1 MAKNRCPR
9 CDDLDPTTTGTDQE
23 EGVVT
28 RGQVLAWMRAA
39 RGSAADF
46 YAAVA
51 THFDVEEEEVDE
63 S

>member
-1 MAKNRCPR
+1 MAENQCPR
-9 CDDLDPTTTGTDQE
+9 CSHRAPTATATDQE
-23 EGVVT
+23 DGVVT

-51 THFDVEEEEVDE
+51 THFDVEEEEIDE